1 MVDPVDVHGLTLSAR
16 GPQPGSGNT
25 GISRLSCHRLF
36 LTLDSGRNAAAAGSG
51 HALAVTMTWL
61 AVAIAVAAVA

>member
-1 MVDPVDVHGLTLSAR
+1 
-16 GPQPGSGNT
+16 
-25 GISRLSCHRLF
+25 LF

-61 AVAIAVAAVA
+61 AVAIAVAAVAGIPLARAVTAAAGGDYYPGA